1 MAVSEIKVIDDFLP
15 EEEFNTIQNVM
26 MSSYFK
32 WYYNAIT
39 VYDTDQYRNN
49 LNDRG
54 QLTHTFLKEGMEEI
68 SDDISIL
75 NPMFYKLGVD
85 YLYRAKANMRMRTDT
100 IELSQ
105 YHIDPYE
112 NCMTS
117 IYYINTND
125 GYTQFEDGSRIDSV
139 ANRMVSFYY
148 NIKHAGTSCTN
159 QKTRVVL
166 NLNYVKQTSN

>member
-15 EEEFNTIQNVM
+15 EEEFNTIQTVM

-54 QLTHTFLKEGMEEI
+54 QLTHTFLKEGMKEI
-68 SDDISIL
+68 SDDISML

-105 YHIDPYE
+105 YHVDPYE

-125 GYTQFEDGSRIDSV
+125 GYTQFEDGSRIDSL
-139 ANRMVSFYY
+139 ALSL
-148 NIKHAGTSCTN
+148 IHISEP
-159 QKTRVVL
+159 TRP
-166 NLNYVKQTSN
+166 Y

>member
-1 MAVSEIKVIDDFLP
+1 MASEVKVIDDFLP
-15 EEEFNTIQNVM
+15 EEEFNTIQNAM

-32 WYYNAIT
+32 WYYNPIT

-68 SDDISIL
+68 SDDISML

-105 YHIDPYE
+105 YHVDPYE
-112 NCMTS
+112 NCMSTGTKIRDFHS
-117 IYYINTND
+117 SQRVIAFSAQWEIYT
-125 GYTQFEDGSRIDSV
+125 G
-139 ANRMVSFYY
+139 
-148 NIKHAGTSCTN
+148 
-159 QKTRVVL
+159 
-166 NLNYVKQTSN
+166 

>member
-1 MAVSEIKVIDDFLP
+1 MAVSEVKVIDDFLP
-15 EEEFNTIQNVM
+15 EEEFNTIQTVM

-32 WYYNAIT
+32 WYYNRIT
-39 VYDTDQYRNN
+39 VYNTDQYRND

-54 QLTHTFLKEGMEEI
+54 QLTHTFLKEGEEAI
-68 SDDISIL
+68 SDDISML

-85 YLYRAKANMRMRTDT
+85 YLYRAKANMNLRTDT

-105 YHIDPYE
+105 YHDDGYK

-148 NIKHAGTSCTN
+148 NLRHAGTTCTN